1 MFYLQSTNCNVFSP
15 STCTA
20 SSARRKRRANDK
32 IANTISLIGKRLEN
46 PDDEYDA
53 IGKNVAAKLRNMTAT
68 QQGIADKIINEV
80 IYLGRF
86 ERLTFN
92 TNITNSPGPVQVLK
106 RPLTQIPA
114 VPVQMQKTQGFTGSQ
129 DSQTI
134 SIQDNLV
141 EYLNFDN
148 NN

>member
-1 MFYLQSTNCNVFSP
+1 M
-15 STCTA
+15 
-20 SSARRKRRANDK
+20 
-32 IANTISLIGKRLEN
+32 SLIGKRLEN